1 MRTRGLLDYF
11 RACILEDDLLEMEA
25 EEKVMEAGNSDPDP
39 EHAICSAMEMVETD
53 VVLNKELLKLTEES
67 GEWESELKVPDV
79 DFHQA
84 DDDIETVDEPPEKDR
99 KVDHKVRT
107 LLDVLKSSGF
117 DAFIPP
123 EKDNESML
131 LQRVRTLGPFMR
143 AFNLHVRIAEKIL
156 SKAALTGQC
165 RENNQHNIWEHELAE
180 ARAEYH
186 CSAQRQSRM
195 QLWADYSKRVEEAFV
210 AEAPDKDHAEA
221 LVNVK
226 SICPNSYLTPDGRR
240 ICQLLLLRPY
250 QAGGVAGPLRVGVV
264 IAVWRGGKS
273 KKEYVWP
280 MGHLPMSAATRLH
293 AKLLVPQG
301 VENEHGQHLLVASS
315 LTAVVVCD
323 CHNGNVLM
331 EMNPKMYEYE
341 YDDEYLK
348 IWMDKKLAKAIGEV
362 AKQGVV
368 FSTKKKDEPTS
379 KLFFCEEDFARTAAG
394 QKNIVKY
401 MNKMMGDY
409 QAIFGPLEVMG
420 KMKLRHDIVTSW
432 EEIVARSQ
440 SYFKRYLKGSEV
452 FKLLSKERQAMSCL
466 GWCGCGWVRFSK
478 GLKRVEV
485 FLIFLISFDLFCF
498 VHS

>member
-1 MRTRGLLDYF
+1 ML
-11 RACILEDDLLEMEA
+11 DLLPNPGCQWLKWRFIGIRGSPYYPGGHWNPGRGSIPMAYLE
-25 EEKVMEAGNSDPDP
+25 VT
-39 EHAICSAMEMVETD
+39 ITD
-53 VVLNKELLKLTEES
+53 
-67 GEWESELKVPDV
+67 GEVR
-79 DFHQA
+79 
-84 DDDIETVDEPPEKDR
+84 KDR

-117 DAFIPP
+117 DAFTPP

-131 LQRVRTLGPFMR
+131 LKRVRTVGPFMR

-226 SICPNSYLTPDGRR
+226 SICPNSITPDGRR
-240 ICQLLLLRPY
+240 MCQFLLLRPY

-264 IAVWRGGKS
+264 IAVWRG
-273 KKEYVWP
+273 
-280 MGHLPMSAATRLH
+280 
-293 AKLLVPQG
+293 
-301 VENEHGQHLLVASS
+301 
-315 LTAVVVCD
+315 VVVCD

-348 IWMDKKLAKAIGEV
+348 IC
-362 AKQGVV
+362 
-368 FSTKKKDEPTS
+368 
-379 KLFFCEEDFARTAAG
+379 FCEEDFARTAAWG
-394 QKNIVKY
+394 LHLTKPATKIY
-401 MNKMMGDY
+401 
-409 QAIFGPLEVMG
+409 GP
-420 KMKLRHDIVTSW
+420 I
-432 EEIVARSQ
+432 
-440 SYFKRYLKGSEV
+440 
-452 FKLLSKERQAMSCL
+452 
-466 GWCGCGWVRFSK
+466 
-478 GLKRVEV
+478 
-485 FLIFLISFDLFCF
+485 
-498 VHS
+498 